1 MKNLKIEKTKYT
13 LEIDFDG
20 TTGNLNMSG
29 SSYPEN
35 AIDFYKPITDWI
47 ETFIKEEKKPITL
60 NFRLNY
66 LNTSSTKCILDVFEI
81 LEEYNEENEVTVN
94 WYYEA
99 EDEDILE
106 TGEEMG
112 EDMDIPMNFIPIK
125 EKS

>member
-47 ETFIKEEKKPITL
+47 ETFIKEEQKPIIL

-112 EDMDIPMNFIPIK
+112 EDMDIPMNFIPVK
-125 EKS
+125 GET